1 MNRAEK
7 RIMSYRNSNSQLGG
21 YNNPSDSFN
30 KYCGSM
36 SVNEI
41 KLANKLGRKGGKK

>member
-30 KYCGSM
+30 KYFGSM
-36 SVNEI
+36 PVNEI
-41 KLANKLGRKGGKK
+41 KLANKLGRKRGKK

>member
-7 RIMSYRNSNSQLGG
+7 RIMSYRNSNTQLGG

-30 KYCGSM
+30 KYLENM
-36 SVNEI
+36 SLNEI
-41 KLANKLGRKGGKK
+41 KLANKLGRKKGK